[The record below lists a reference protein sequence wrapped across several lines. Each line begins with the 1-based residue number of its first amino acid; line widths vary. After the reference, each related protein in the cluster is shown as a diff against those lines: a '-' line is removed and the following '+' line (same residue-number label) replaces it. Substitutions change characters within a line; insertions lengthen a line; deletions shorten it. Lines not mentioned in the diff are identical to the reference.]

1 MQKFGNK
8 PVEMECPN
16 CHHKTIVWRDAEG
29 RAKWVCPQ
37 MQSNNGIK
45 SNEPQTRSNGH
56 LRTRRR
62 SFSTV
67 RKIAIKYIRCNRTL
81 VGLK

>member
-16 CHHKTIVWRDAEG
+16 CHHKTIVWRDTEG
-29 RAKWVCPQ
+29 GAKWVCPRCRA
-37 MQSNNGIK
+37 
-45 SNEPQTRSNGH
+45 TTVSNGH

-67 RKIAIKYIRCNRTL
+67 RKITIKYIRCIRTL